1 MILLSVRGGKGC
13 LIRPQVAAAHLI
25 VVSSVGRQ
33 TGQENVI
40 KVCRDVSALGKVHLG
55 GIGLGSH
62 PILRAGHGI
71 ADALLTFHGGVADPA
86 DVLFSGLILGG
97 VEADVIGQGF
107 LGHVIYAHIVLEGQQ
122 AGRILSVYRIRAG
135 GLAEGIRGQ
144 LTLFIGGA
152 HQRVVRGHVDAHA
165 HSGLALGVHHGQRA
179 RAGFADDDG
188 VRGDGVFRAHGQSC
202 LRLMIGG
209 VGPAIGE
216 EAAAL
221 HGVAEECTL
230 GQVGRNADTYRGHK
244 AAVVPGHRL
253 GVRLP
258 GHIHGQLLA
267 ELAVAIGPLI
277 AVGKD
282 HLIVGEKIAPR
293 QDGGGLGDG
302 SVGGQQLQIHGLT
315 DDGRLLQR
323 LHLHGGS
330 RGSLLHGKGAGLS
343 SLVAEFI
350 AQRDGDGM
358 LTVLQLQVIQIV
370 HGAVRLSGILISV
383 VAHHI
388 DIVDIHADGVLIDAG
403 GILVLHIVEHG
414 SDVQLGVLQHC
425 AVLQL
430 LAVDGDRVHNRCIHI
445 VHIGAVHK
453 LQVIEIDCA
462 GCFATHIR
470 ARNIH
475 QTEGHAGLNAVGC
488 CQLCQ
493 VSLQVFPAFPGD
505 TGLHAV
511 PFAIGHTCF
520 GLQHKV
526 IGLIAAVSV
535 ADVTAQPEPGL
546 GAVALILNAHT
557 LRRIDPHAD
566 ACRHT
571 GNRHACRCTDTG
583 ALGHRTA
590 SCVVIIQLQGFG
602 AETDR
607 LIVVNADDLHGLLT
621 AAAIVAV
628 CQNSVLAHIIVLG
641 RGHGTGLRIH
651 MVLKVPHDG
660 GQHAHD
666 DVNGAL
672 DRLVPLGGGDKCSVK
687 GFTVGGGE
695 GVAVE
700 GAHFLRRCGI
710 AGSGLYVLDAP
721 QNVPGLDVHV
731 PVLTADH
738 QAEIRFLGK
747 AQADLLIGEV
757 DAVGHSHIDGGAAN
771 DLPVQAQLH
780 TQGAALFTDS
790 HQAGLC
796 IHAAQVLAVGGNGIG
811 SASGQIHSHAGGIHA
826 LGLELDRAAGGIYLI
841 IGAEHSV
848 VKHAGLHCGG
858 NHQQRGADCTLRAVG
873 GRVAHHQLVRALRSG
888 AISGGAAA
896 VQCDGGH
903 ASGVLQH
910 LCHLVIGAATGNRRT
925 QAVCNEGQHC
935 AVRPDTDGRAAV
947 LQRAVGAAFGN
958 DFPIIDQDHIAAHCG
973 LQITQVRSAT
983 DHGFAVLGNAEIVAA
998 VCLANDLA
1006 IHNQRAHGFAGRHVE
1021 EVRIDSGHHRFTGVV
1036 LLIGLGLCRGGG
1048 KAPRTGIV
1056 LAVAG
1061 NDLDVF
1067 THGDLGNIVNMLLVA
1082 SGNVGDDL
1090 MAHYAVRNGRHGV
1103 LHQNLAVCYAVFDRG
1118 RAVLGRMDQF
1128 HGNQAHQHQHR
1139 QYCRQEPG
1147 TDRFL
1152 RLVLH
1157 PSFISFPFFIFSGCC
1172 VLLLSAAIYL
1182 NLKIRLLT

>member
-13 LIRPQVAAAHLI
+13 LIRPQVSAAHLI
-25 VVSSVGRQ
+25 VVSSAGRQ
-33 TGQENVI
+33 PGQENVI

-55 GIGLGSH
+55 GFGLGSH

-122 AGRILSVYRIRAG
+122 AGLILSVYRIRAG

-188 VRGDGVFRAHGQSC
+188 VRGDGVFRTHGQSC

-221 HGVAEECTL
+221 HGVAEECTF

-258 GHIHGQLLA
+258 GHIHGQLFA

-282 HLIVGEKIAPR
+282 HLILGEKVAPR

-414 SDVQLGVLQHC
+414 SDFQLGVLQHC

-430 LAVDGDRVHNRCIHI
+430 LAVDGDRVHYGRVYI

-453 LQVIEIDCA
+453 LQVIEIDRA
-462 GCFATHIR
+462 GCFGAHFR
-470 ARNIH
+470 AIH
-475 QTEGHAGLNAVGC
+475 VHQAEGHVGLNAIGC

-571 GNRHACRCTDTG
+571 GNRHAYRCTDTG

-621 AAAIVAV
+621 AAVIVAV

-666 DVNGAL
+666 DVNGTL
-672 DRLVPLGGGDKCSVK
+672 DRLVPLRGSDKCSVK

-700 GAHFLRRCGI
+700 GAHFLRCRGI
-710 AGSGLYVLDAP
+710 AGGGLYVLNAP
-721 QNVPGLDVHV
+721 QDVPGLDVHV

-757 DAVGHSHIDGGAAN
+757 DAVGHSHIDGGAA
-771 DLPVQAQLH
+771 DGLPVQAQLH

-796 IHAAQVLAVGGNGIG
+796 IHGAQVLAVGGNGIG
-811 SASGQIHSHAGGIHA
+811 SASGQVHSHAGGIHA
-826 LGLELDRAAGGIYLI
+826 LGLELDRAAGGIYFV
-841 IGAEHSV
+841 IGGEHSV

-858 NHQQRGADCTLRAVG
+858 NHQQRGADCTFCAVG

-888 AISGGAAA
+888 AIGGGAAA
-896 VQCDGGH
+896 VQSDSGH

-910 LCHLVIGAATGNRRT
+910 LCHLLIGAATGNRRT
-925 QAVCNEGQHC
+925 QAVCNEGQHR

-947 LQRAVGAAFGN
+947 LQCAVGSVFGN
-958 DFPIIDQDHIAAHCG
+958 DFPVIDQNHIAAHCG
-973 LQITQVRSAT
+973 LQIAQVRSVP
-983 DHGFAVLGNAEIVAA
+983 DHSLAILGNAEIVAA

-1006 IHNQRAHGFAGRHVE
+1006 IHDQRAHGLAGGHVE
-1021 EVRIDSGHHRFTGVV
+1021 EVRIDCGHHRFTRVI
-1036 LLIGLGLCRGGG
+1036 LLIGLGLRRSGG
-1048 KAPRTGIV
+1048 KAPRACVV
-1056 LAVAG
+1056 LAVARD
-1061 NDLDVF
+1061 NLDVF

-1082 SGNVGDDL
+1082 SRYIGDDL
-1090 MAHYAVRNGRHGV
+1090 VAHNAVRNRSHGV
-1103 LHQNLAVCYAVFDRG
+1103 LHQDLSVCNAIFDG
-1118 RAVLGRMDQF
+1118 GQSGLGRMDQF
-1128 HGNQAHQHQHR
+1128 HREQACQHQYR
-1139 QYCRQEPG
+1139 QYCCQESG
-1147 TDRFL
+1147 TDFFL
-1152 RLVLH
+1152 HLFLH
-1157 PSFISFPFFIFSGCC
+1157 AFSFPFRFFVAAVFFSF
-1172 VLLLSAAIYL
+1172 LLQSYCNHI
-1182 NLKIRLLT
+1182 